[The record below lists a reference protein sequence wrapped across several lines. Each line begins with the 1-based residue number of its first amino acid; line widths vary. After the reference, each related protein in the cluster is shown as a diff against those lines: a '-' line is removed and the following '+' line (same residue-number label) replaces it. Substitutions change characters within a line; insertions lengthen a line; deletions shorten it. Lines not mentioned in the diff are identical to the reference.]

1 MIQFCTILV
10 IALLVLI
17 NIQLFVICK
26 AIKKTNKP
34 VLSYADLTKKEN
46 FAQAKPI
53 EKTLRKPRVIIID
66 SKHEE
71 KAIDNPELLEKW

>member
-46 FAQAKPI
+46 FAQAKPT
-53 EKTLRKPRVIIID
+53 EHLRKPRVIIID